1 MTVYLDIVLIENL
14 LMNYIILFTTGYI
27 LKRKINHTRLIL
39 SSLLGGV
46 YAILTY
52 INNMQIYTNI
62 FMKITLSFAM
72 VYLAYKASNVKLFF
86 KEIIVFYL
94 TSFIFGG
101 TAFAMIYFI
110 KPQNILVKDG
120 AYIGTYPLKIAVIGG
135 IVGFILIVITFKIV
149 KQKITK
155 NDMYCEIEI
164 YLKEK
169 SKRIKA
175 MIDTGNMLKDP
186 ITTEPVIVI
195 EKDVLYDLIPYKIL
209 DNIEKITG
217 GDINN
222 EIYLDNEIVEYISK
236 FRVIPYTSIGKQN
249 GLLLGIKANKVVTYI
264 DSNEEEIVNDV
275 IIGVY
280 NYKLSK
286 NDKYNALLGLEIFER
301 GEKNE
306 YFKSA
311 SK

>member
-14 LMNYIILFTTGYI
+14 LMNYIILFATGYI
-27 LKRKINHTRLIL
+27 LKIKVNHFRLIL
-39 SSLLGGV
+39 SSLLGGI
-46 YAILTY
+46 YAIVAYTN
-52 INNMQIYTNI
+52 IIQIYTNF

-72 VYLAYKASNVKLFF
+72 VYLAYKASNIKLFF

-101 TAFAMIYFI
+101 TAFAMLYFI
-110 KPQNILVKDG
+110 KPQNVLIKNGV
-120 AYIGTYPLKIAVIGG
+120 YIGTYPIKIAAIGG
-135 IVGFILIVITFKIV
+135 MVGFILIVITFKIV
-149 KQKITK
+149 KHKISK

-164 YLKEK
+164 YIKEK

-186 ITTEPVIVI
+186 ITRQPVIVV

-217 GDINN
+217 GDLNN
-222 EIYLDNEIVEYISK
+222 DIYLDNEIVEYISK

-249 GLLLGIKANKVVTYI
+249 GLLLGIKANKIITYI
-264 DSNEEEIVNDV
+264 DSNDEIINDV
-275 IIGVY
+275 IIGI
-280 NYKLSK
+280 NNNKLSK
-286 NDKYNALLGLEIFER
+286 NDKYNALLGLEILER

-306 YFKSA
+306 YIASA